1 MDLKKGLIYKL
12 TDNTNGNVY
21 IGSTQQNLSTRISIH
36 KAQYRQYLLNKTN
49 HLTAFEIIKN
59 NNFTAEI
66 LEELEFNDR
75 KQLNQLEGHYQKI
88 TQNCINHNIA
98 GRTNKQYIKDNWE
111 TFKVILNKS
120 YHKNIVKRRE
130 YQIKYYQ
137 SKKDERQEYQRDYY
151 NRTKLQLSNDTI

>member
-137 SKKDERQEYQRDYY
+137 LKKDERREYQRDYY